1 MIIRVKYI
9 IYFFIILKKC
19 EVIKG
24 MFPCGDHS
32 LFNSDLPKFPNEI
45 ISSTGSN
52 WREAGKEIGAT
63 SSKVTTT
70 SECTL
75 LKGTGWDGGDSF
87 TSFLGPSIRFI
98 PVNDQYHHAGVAT
111 GSSNQVIPNFSNND
125 LFEGTGW
132 DGKESFASLLEIDN
146 TWNTVHSQNH
156 GILLSRYADDIV
168 SLEHSRE
175 QPSFNQPSVGNSFE
189 EIIPNVPNSFRNSK
203 FIRSVE
209 KDSFKNQNI
218 PLYHN
223 TFDSSSLATIGEDKF
238 TMGAHPYGDH
248 SSLNKIISTN
258 KNNLGEVI
266 RRIDASDPK
275 ASSTFENHL
284 LKGKG
289 LDGGESFTSF
299 LEPSINFIPGSD
311 LFEGTGWDGKESFI
325 SLLEPYNTWDT
336 FRSQNHAM
344 LSSEY
349 EDDAVPLKQSQSI
362 MYSDP
367 EFDNPTARGLK
378 SLRPSI
384 LESSR
389 KSDSLK
395 TVKRKSF
402 KKQKT
407 GLNRKIVD
415 ASSLVT
421 NGDAQIHSFQ
431 SIKKSIQM
439 KNPSYEKFSNS
450 WWSNIYL
457 PDLINSLTT
466 RDDPTSEFQIFLDRM
481 DMLADD
487 LVIAY
492 EDKYF
497 WKDLNVNYDKLLTKS
512 LTEKIRSDNFKKKF
526 GEIIDQGDE
535 PFHISLIE
543 KFKKDISNAGS
554 TENLTQFL
562 PLFEAMESQGKETGF
577 FYINSGAH
585 SLFRTKNSRRKS
597 ADSLGKLKIPKLDSN
612 FYQVLSNQLNE
623 IFFEDYFENDYRILK
638 DRALLTYIK
647 RKWVPK
653 NLKAYREVLRVKIQI
668 RNLYLTITTLI
679 NKLFCDGRKK
689 KPSSSMTWSGKA
701 SGWQRLGNLS
711 LTSARCLA

>member
-1 MIIRVKYI
+1 
-9 IYFFIILKKC
+9 
-19 EVIKG
+19 
-24 MFPCGDHS
+24 
-32 LFNSDLPKFPNEI
+32 
-45 ISSTGSN
+45 
-52 WREAGKEIGAT
+52 
-63 SSKVTTT
+63 
-70 SECTL
+70 
-75 LKGTGWDGGDSF
+75 
-87 TSFLGPSIRFI
+87 
-98 PVNDQYHHAGVAT
+98 
-111 GSSNQVIPNFSNND
+111 
-125 LFEGTGW
+125 
-132 DGKESFASLLEIDN
+132 
-146 TWNTVHSQNH
+146 
-156 GILLSRYADDIV
+156 
-168 SLEHSRE
+168 
-175 QPSFNQPSVGNSFE
+175 
-189 EIIPNVPNSFRNSK
+189 IIPNVPNSFRNSK

-679 NKLFCDGRKK
+679 NKLFCDGRADLNQNFSKRQK
-689 KPSSSMTWSGKA
+689 EAIELYDLVWKSFRLATAGEFIIDISALPSLENAKNLEEIIFLLNKIVEYIRPDGSFKCDHNALRCVWKFVNLWLIYYKA
-701 SGWQRLGNLS
+701 KLFFETQDLNRQYGILRKFVLS
-711 LTSARCLA
+711 LPSFLLKLYIT

>member
-1 MIIRVKYI
+1 MRKQ
-9 IYFFIILKKC
+9 L
-19 EVIKG
+19 ERSRKG
-24 MFPCGDHS
+24 DWS
-32 LFNSDLPKFPNEI
+32 YK
-45 ISSTGSN
+45 
-52 WREAGKEIGAT
+52 
-63 SSKVTTT
+63 
-70 SECTL
+70 
-75 LKGTGWDGGDSF
+75 
-87 TSFLGPSIRFI
+87 FI
-98 PVNDQYHHAGVAT
+98 PVNDQYHHAGVAI

-189 EIIPNVPNSFRNSK
+189 EIIPNVPNSFHNSK

-289 LDGGESFTSF
+289 LDGG
-299 LEPSINFIPGSD
+299 D
-311 LFEGTGWDGKESFI
+311 
-325 SLLEPYNTWDT
+325 
-336 FRSQNHAM
+336 QNHAM

-562 PLFEAMESQGKETGF
+562 PLFEAMESQGKET
-577 FYINSGAH
+577 
-585 SLFRTKNSRRKS
+585 
-597 ADSLGKLKIPKLDSN
+597 DSLGKLKIPKLDSN

-679 NKLFCDGRKK
+679 NKLFCDGRADLNQNFSKRQK
-689 KPSSSMTWSGKA
+689 EAIELYDLVWKSFS
-701 SGWQRLGNLS
+701 
-711 LTSARCLA
+711 